1 MGNVQPDRG
10 VRGCFVPRTFMW
22 LYVGVGLCIAGCA
35 VGPDY
40 ERPKGDMPDA
50 WTQSKAPN
58 ATEFQDPNELTQ
70 WWTRMNDPVLDS
82 LMEKAVQ
89 ANLDLREAL
98 FRIRESR
105 AYRAYV
111 SGSRLPN
118 VDASSSYTRNR
129 YSENGVSLGT
139 GEDVGLYTGG
149 FDAAWEVDLFG
160 KIRRSVES
168 AQASLDASVDNY
180 YGVQVALLGEVAGA
194 YVELRTIQL
203 RIRYAQNNLV
213 VQSKTLGLTRDLFA
227 AGRVS
232 ELDVKRAESSVANT
246 ESQIPPLKA
255 SEIQAVN
262 RLAVLLGDLPGTVGP
277 ELTAQGEIP
286 QMSQLPMVGLPA
298 DLLRRR
304 PDIRQAERQLAAQVA
319 QIGVAEAERYPSF
332 SLSGTFELQARDFAD
347 WGSWSSRAYS
357 YGPSLRWNVFSGN
370 RVDNNVKIQEA
381 AAEQARA
388 RYEQA
393 VLTAV
398 EEVENALVAR
408 THERDRHAALE
419 HAVAASEQSVALV
432 QSLYKSGLANFQDV
446 LDVEQTLFEQQDS
459 LAASRGQVVQNII
472 QLYKALGGGW
482 TVAQDTSWETPVE
495 ASP

>member
-1 MGNVQPDRG
+1 
-10 VRGCFVPRTFMW
+10 MW
-22 LYVGVGLCIAGCA
+22 LYVGTGLFIAGCA

-40 ERPKGDMPDA
+40 ERPKVDMPDA
-50 WTQSKAPN
+50 WTQSQASN
-58 ATEFQDPNELTQ
+58 AAESLDPNERTQ

-89 ANLDLREAL
+89 ANWDLREAL

-118 VDASSSYTRNR
+118 VDASGSYTRNR
-129 YSENGVSLGT
+129 YSENGASVGT

-149 FDAAWEVDLFG
+149 FDAAWEIDLFG

-168 AQASLDASVDNY
+168 AQASLDASVDSY
-180 YGVQVALLGEVAGA
+180 YGVQVALLGEVAGT

-203 RIRYAQNNLV
+203 RLRYAQNNLA

-262 RLAVLLGDLPGTVGP
+262 RLAVLLGDFPGTLGS
-277 ELTAQGEIP
+277 ELAAQGEIP
-286 QMSQLPMVGLPA
+286 HMSQLPTVGLPA

-304 PDIRQAERQLAAQVA
+304 PDIRQAERELAVRVA

-347 WGSWSSRAYS
+347 WGNWSSRAYS
-357 YGPSLRWNVFSGN
+357 YGPSLKWNVFSGN
-370 RVDNNVKIQEA
+370 RVDNNIRIQEA

-398 EEVENALVAR
+398 EEVENALAAC
-408 THERDRHAALE
+408 THEQDRHAALE
-419 HAVAASEQSVALV
+419 RAAAASEQSVTLV
-432 QSLYKSGLANFQDV
+432 QSLYKSGLADFQDV
-446 LDVEQTLFEQQDS
+446 LDVEQSLFEQQDS
-459 LAASRGQVVQNII
+459 LAASRGQVVQDII
-472 QLYKALGGGW
+472 RLYKALGGGW
-482 TVAQDTSWETPVE
+482 TLSRDLSGQTPVD
-495 ASP
+495 ASL